1 MIGKMLGDA
10 PAIDFSSISFII
22 PANFDVMLKQG
33 LTTGD
38 FSSPNINCKYS
49 SNNKQI

>member
-1 MIGKMLGDA
+1 MIGRMLSDA

-22 PANFDVMLKQG
+22 PANFDVLLKQG
-33 LTTGD
+33 LTIGD

-49 SNNKQI
+49 TNNK